1 MFFSFNQDI
10 SEQVCIMK
18 YLLDISNIVAIEGM
32 PFIFESLG
40 ANSFKKYVRKGLV

>member
-1 MFFSFNQDI
+1 
-10 SEQVCIMK
+10 MK

-40 ANSFKKYVRKGLV
+40 ANSFKKYLSERD